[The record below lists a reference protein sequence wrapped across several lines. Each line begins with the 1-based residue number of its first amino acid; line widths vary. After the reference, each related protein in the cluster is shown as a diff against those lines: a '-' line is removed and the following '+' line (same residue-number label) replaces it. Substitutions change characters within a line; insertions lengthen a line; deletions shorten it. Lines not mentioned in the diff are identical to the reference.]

1 MTSFEYLDI
10 LRKKTMEKKTI
21 KEIKASERKDKQG
34 KQDKWVAK
42 LSSIVEQTTR
52 KIVEK
57 CSKT

>member
-1 MTSFEYLDI
+1 
-10 LRKKTMEKKTI
+10 MEKKTI
-21 KEIKASERKDKQG
+21 KEIKASKRKDKQG